1 MRINI
6 RTCITYKI
14 IISLRRALTETCVE
28 QKEKKKKEV
37 EVVLWETVGGGFVQA
52 AGGAGARGGSGGRLT
67 DEKMPSPRGLS
78 SE

>member
-28 QKEKKKKEV
+28 QKEKKKKKEVEV
-37 EVVLWETVGGGFVQA
+37 EVVGDGRRRLCP
-52 AGGAGARGGSGGRLT
+52 GGRSSGS
-67 DEKMPSPRGLS
+67 EGRFRG
-78 SE
+78 EADG